1 VGGALPPEQVG
12 PGSGRRPV
20 GRRAFLRL
28 AGASTVGG
36 ALAPDARPD
45 LALLER
51 ILEGLRSI

>member
-1 VGGALPPEQVG
+1 LPREQVG